1 MLYSIVGLLVIILD
15 QAVKYWV
22 QNTLFGSDIVK
33 FIPGVISLVNV
44 HNDGAA
50 FSFLSGSGARIYFI
64 IATGIFTVLV
74 IIALATNFISGKLSR
89 WSLVLVTAGGLANC
103 IDRVIYG
110 YVQDMF
116 KVELFNFAI
125 FNVADVFITVF
136 AIVFVLAMIFEKPED
151 DDLDDEEFEDDDDE
165 EDESPRPSLRDK
177 LSAMKKEK
185 NAAPSAAKKSR
196 QAKYEEEY
204 ERYKAQRESRPR
216 PAAQAPVQRAPQAD
230 QSDPFAEW
238 EKANAKAETQRSSS
252 YAARAMGADA
262 PKYTPPIRQSAPQ
275 RRPAAEAQT
284 AARPAAQ
291 PAQSYTRPAAQP
303 AQTAQPARQTAPQQP
318 VRQSVPAQ
326 PKPAQPAAPAKSSTD
341 FDLDDILN
349 EFK

>member
-89 WSLVLVTAGGLANC
+89 WSIVLVTAGGLANC

-230 QSDPFAEW
+230 KSDPFAEW

-262 PKYTPPIRQSAPQ
+262 PKYTPPVRQSAPQ

-318 VRQSVPAQ
+318 VRQSAPAQ

>member
-22 QNTLFGSDIVK
+22 QNTLFGTDIVK

-64 IATGIFTVLV
+64 IATGVFTVLV
-74 IIALATNFISGKLSR
+74 IIALATNFISGKVSR

-151 DDLDDEEFEDDDDE
+151 DDLEDEEFEDEEDE
-165 EDESPRPSLRDK
+165 EDASPRPSLRDK

-185 NAAPSAAKKSR
+185 NAAPRAAKKSR
-196 QAKYEEEY
+196 QAEYEEEY
-204 ERYKAQRESRPR
+204 ERYKAQRESRPK
-216 PAAQAPVQRAPQAD
+216 PAAQAPVQRAPQTD

-238 EKANAKAETQRSSS
+238 GKGQRQGGEP
-252 YAARAMGADA
+252 AFEQLCRKGHGC
-262 PKYTPPIRQSAPQ
+262 
-275 RRPAAEAQT
+275 RRTEV
-284 AARPAAQ
+284 
-291 PAQSYTRPAAQP
+291 Y
-303 AQTAQPARQTAPQQP
+303 PARKAD
-318 VRQSVPAQ
+318 RS
-326 PKPAQPAAPAKSSTD
+326 AAPSGS
-341 FDLDDILN
+341 
-349 EFK
+349 

>member
-22 QNTLFGSDIVK
+22 QNTLFGTDIVK

-64 IATGIFTVLV
+64 IATGVFTVLV

-89 WSLVLVTAGGLANC
+89 WSLVLVTAGGLGNC

-151 DDLDDEEFEDDDDE
+151 DDLEDEEFEDEEDE
-165 EDESPRPSLRDK
+165 EDASPRPSLRDK
-177 LSAMKKEK
+177 LSGMKKEK
-185 NAAPSAAKKSR
+185 NSAPRAAKKNR
-196 QAKYEEEY
+196 QAEYEEEY
-204 ERYKAQRESRPR
+204 EHYKAQRESRPKPAQTPAPR
-216 PAAQAPVQRAPQAD
+216 AAQVD

-238 EKANAKAETQRSSS
+238 EKANARAETQRSSS
-252 YAARAMGADA
+252 YAARAMGTDA
-262 PKYTPPIRQSAPQ
+262 PKYTPPVRQSAPQ
-275 RRPAAEAQT
+275 RRPAAEAQEYT
-284 AARPAAQ
+284 RSAAQ
-291 PAQSYTRPAAQP
+291 SAQSYTRPAAQP
-303 AQTAQPARQTAPQQP
+303 AQTAQPVQQP
-318 VRQSVPAQ
+318 VRQSAPAPQ
-326 PKPAQPAAPAKSSTD
+326 KPAQPAAPAKSSTE

>member
-22 QNTLFGSDIVK
+22 QNTLFGTDIVK

-64 IATGIFTVLV
+64 IATGVFTVLV
-74 IIALATNFISGKLSR
+74 IIALATNFISGKVSR

-151 DDLDDEEFEDDDDE
+151 DEFEDDEDE
-165 EDESPRPSLRDK
+165 EDASPRPSLRDK

-185 NAAPSAAKKSR
+185 NAAPRAVKKSR
-196 QAKYEEEY
+196 QAEYEEEY
-204 ERYKAQRESRPR
+204 ERYKAQRESRPK
-216 PAAQAPVQRAPQAD
+216 PAAQAPVQRAPQTD

-252 YAARAMGADA
+252 YAAKAMGADA
-262 PKYTPPIRQSAPQ
+262 PKYTPPVRQAAPQSAPQ
-275 RRPAAEAQT
+275 RRPAAEAQNT
-284 AARPAAQ
+284 ARPAAQ

-303 AQTAQPARQTAPQQP
+303 AQSAQPAKQP
-318 VRQSVPAQ
+318 VRQSVPAPQ
-326 PKPAQPAAPAKSSTD
+326 KPAQPAAPAKSSTD

>member
-22 QNTLFGSDIVK
+22 QNTLFGTDIVK

-64 IATGIFTVLV
+64 IATGVFTVLV
-74 IIALATNFISGKLSR
+74 IIALATNFISGKVSR
-89 WSLVLVTAGGLANC
+89 WSLVLVTAGGLSNC

-151 DDLDDEEFEDDDDE
+151 DDLEDEEFEDDEDE
-165 EDESPRPSLRDK
+165 EDEYDYAPNDVGFLDGGAGRGGGETKCHCRYLLVVNNVYRCRWLCYDRHRK
-177 LSAMKKEK
+177 LFIRGD
-185 NAAPSAAKKSR
+185 AA
-196 QAKYEEEY
+196 
-204 ERYKAQRESRPR
+204 
-216 PAAQAPVQRAPQAD
+216 
-230 QSDPFAEW
+230 
-238 EKANAKAETQRSSS
+238 
-252 YAARAMGADA
+252 
-262 PKYTPPIRQSAPQ
+262 
-275 RRPAAEAQT
+275 
-284 AARPAAQ
+284 
-291 PAQSYTRPAAQP
+291 
-303 AQTAQPARQTAPQQP
+303 
-318 VRQSVPAQ
+318 VR
-326 PKPAQPAAPAKSSTD
+326 
-341 FDLDDILN
+341 
-349 EFK
+349 